1 MNLPPLPKSLPE
13 PLIPLTQ
20 RALARLER
28 VSDHPFTPDFAGHL
42 RHLAVI
48 SDFAIDTL
56 CRQPVLL
63 EWLMQADP
71 PPLTPPILDPAQMER
86 WPTQLRRYRAAM
98 SVRLIWRDML
108 GLDNIDATLAGS
120 TELAQT
126 CLHLA
131 LEALEAD
138 MVQRHGMVRTAD
150 GTLVRL
156 VAFGLGK
163 LGGAELNFSSDID
176 LVYAFTHN
184 GQSDGARPLAAE
196 SYFARLGQ
204 RLTRLLDESTAEG
217 FCHRVDLRLRPFGNS
232 GHLALSFAAM
242 DQYFQR
248 EGRDW
253 ERYAWIKARP
263 VAGDTLAG
271 QRWLDNLIPFVYRR
285 YLDYTALDGLREMKA
300 AIAAEVARRDRFDD
314 IKRGPG
320 GIREIEFLAQC
331 LQLIRGGRESV
342 LRQRSLLRAL
352 RALVATGHIDV
363 AHADILASAY
373 RFERHLENRLQM
385 RGDNQTHTLPSDP
398 LERQC
403 LATGLG
409 YADWQALLNQLHRY
423 RQQVSTEFDAL
434 LATRQQRSFVPD
446 AWVNY
451 WRNLPEDMQVN
462 PLADAGF
469 DQVEQTAQALHQF
482 ARSAGVKALSDSSRL
497 RLDRVLPALL
507 HAASQTAQPDAALQ
521 RALGL
526 LQAIVRR
533 SSYLALLDEQPSAL
547 MRLVNVLAHSALLA
561 ERLQSF
567 PVLLDELL
575 DVRVAGPLP
584 DADTMQQACGGALDN
599 EDAEN
604 ALRHLS
610 ETRLALSFRLA
621 LAFHDGRISAVDC
634 TCRLAQLADAVVR
647 FILEQ
652 AQAELMAAHGPLPG
666 GRFAVIGYGSLGA
679 LELGFGSDLDLIFL
693 YDHSAENSSSQGH
706 RPLIADRWFA
716 RLAQKIMARLSV
728 NTMGGRLY
736 EVDVRLRPDGAKG
749 ALVTSLSSYRQ
760 YQTQRAWTWEHQALV
775 RARAV
780 AGDASLLAD
789 FEQIRHEVLTTPRAH
804 QALLKDVME
813 MRARMRSE
821 LDRSRHNY
829 LDLKQG
835 LGAMVD
841 LGFLLQTGVLAQA
854 AEHPALCQH
863 RQTPTLISDLSQSGW
878 LSQSTATTLHQ
889 AHATLLHAA
898 LNCTLDRRPRM
909 VEPSAEITQAC
920 NAVIA
925 AAHACGLIMAND

>member
-1 MNLPPLPKSLPE
+1 MNLPTLPE
-13 PLIPLTQ
+13 SVIPLAQ
-20 RALARLER
+20 RALSRLQPL
-28 VSDHPFTPDFAGHL
+28 VDYPFTPDFADQL

-56 CRQPVLL
+56 CRQPELL
-63 EWLMQADP
+63 KHLMQADP
-71 PPLTPPILDPAQMER
+71 PPLLPPVLEPTQSDR
-86 WPTQLRRYRAAM
+86 WPTQLRRYRAAE
-98 SVRLIWRDML
+98 SVRLIWRDMQ
-108 GLDNIDATLAGS
+108 GLDSIDATLAGS

-126 CLHLA
+126 CLQLA
-131 LEALEAD
+131 LDALETD
-138 MVQRHGMVRTAD
+138 MAQRHGIVRTPD
-150 GTLVRL
+150 GTPVRL
-156 VAFGLGK
+156 VVFGLGK

-176 LVYAFTHN
+176 VVYAFTHN
-184 GQSDGARPLAAE
+184 GCSDGARPLAAE
-196 SYFARLGQ
+196 TYFARLGQ

-263 VAGDTLAG
+263 VAGDMSAG
-271 QRWLDNLIPFVYRR
+271 QRWLDSLIPFVYRR

-300 AIAAEVARRDRFDD
+300 AIAAEVARRDRLND

-352 RALVATGHIDV
+352 RALVATGHMK
-363 AHADILASAY
+363 ASHADALASAY
-373 RFERHLENRLQM
+373 RFERHVENRLQM

-403 LATGLG
+403 IATGLG
-409 YADWQALLNQLHRY
+409 YVDWNALLQALHRH

-434 LATRQQRSFVPD
+434 LATRQGASATPQ
-446 AWVNY
+446 ALINY
-451 WRNLPEDMQVN
+451 WRTVSENTQLNLLTEV
-462 PLADAGF
+462 GF
-469 DQVEQTAQALHQF
+469 AEAEHSAHALQHF
-482 ARSAGVKALSDSSRL
+482 AHSLGVKALSDNSRM

-507 HAASQTAQPDAALQ
+507 HAASQTSQADAALQ

-533 SSYLALLDEQPSAL
+533 TSYLALLDEQPSAL
-547 MRLVNVLAHSALLA
+547 TRLVNVLAHSALLA
-561 ERLQSF
+561 ERLQNF

-584 DADTMQQACGGALDN
+584 DAASMQQACRSALDS
-599 EDAEN
+599 EDTEA
-604 ALRHLS
+604 ALRNLN

-621 LAFHDGRISAVDC
+621 LAFHDGRINAVDC
-634 TCRLAQLADAVVR
+634 TQGLAQLADAVVTVV
-647 FILEQ
+647 LEQ
-652 AQAELMAAHGPLPG
+652 AQAELISAHGPLPG

-693 YDHSAENSSSQGH
+693 YDHIAEYSQGN

-728 NTMGGRLY
+728 NTAAGRLY

-749 ALVTSLSSYRQ
+749 ALVTSLNSYHH
-760 YQTQRAWTWEHQALV
+760 YQTQRAWTWEHQALI
-775 RARAV
+775 RARGV

-789 FEQIRHEVLTTPRAH
+789 FEQIRHQVLTAPRSH
-804 QALLKDVME
+804 SNLLTEVSQ

-821 LDRSRHNY
+821 LDRSGHNW

-841 LGFLLQTGVLAQA
+841 LGFLLQTGVLAKA
-854 AEHPALCQH
+854 AEYPALCQH
-863 RQTPTLISDLSQSGW
+863 RQTSILISDLSRSGW
-878 LSQSTATTLHQ
+878 FPETAAHALHQ
-889 AHATLLHAA
+889 AHSILLHAA
-898 LNCTLDRRPRM
+898 LNCTLDRRPRLI
-909 VEPSAEITQAC
+909 EPNAEIRQAC
-920 NAVIA
+920 NTVIA
-925 AAHACGLIMAND
+925 AAHSCGLFMTDQ

>member
-1 MNLPPLPKSLPE
+1 MNLPSLPE
-13 PLIPLTQ
+13 SLIPLAD

-28 VSDHPFTPDFAGHL
+28 VTDTPFSPEFTKYL
-42 RHLAVI
+42 QHLAII

-63 EWLMQADP
+63 TWLMQADP
-71 PPLTPPILDPAQMER
+71 PVLPPPILEAMQTDK
-86 WPTQLRRYRAAM
+86 WPSQLRRYRAAM

-108 GLDNIDATLAGS
+108 GLDTIEATLTGS

-126 CLHLA
+126 CLQLA

-138 MVQRHGMVRTAD
+138 MAQRHGVVRRAD
-150 GTLVRL
+150 GTPVRL
-156 VAFGLGK
+156 IILGLGK
-163 LGGAELNFSSDID
+163 LGGGELNFSSDID
-176 LVYAFTHN
+176 LVYAFTDN
-184 GQSDGARPLAAE
+184 GQSDGARPLMAE
-196 SYFARLGQ
+196 TYFARLGQ

-232 GHLALSFAAM
+232 GHLALSLAAM

-263 VAGDTLAG
+263 VAGDIQAG
-271 QRWLDNLIPFVYRR
+271 QRWLESLIPFVYRR

-300 AIAAEVARRDRFDD
+300 AIATEVARRDRLDD

-352 RALVATGHIDV
+352 RALVATGHMNSI
-363 AHADILASAY
+363 HADTLAAAY

-403 LATGLG
+403 IATGLG
-409 YADWQALLNQLHRY
+409 YADWDALLQVLQKY

-434 LATRQQRSFVPD
+434 LATRQQRSAVPE
-446 AWVNY
+446 AWVDY
-451 WRNLPEDMQVN
+451 WRTLSPVN
-462 PLADAGF
+462 ESSDTLFAAGF
-469 DQVEQTAQALHQF
+469 TQAEQTNQVLRHF
-482 ARSAGVKALSDSSRL
+482 AHSPGVKALSDHSRI
-497 RLDRVLPALL
+497 RLNRVLPALL
-507 HAASQTAQPDAALQ
+507 HAASHTAQPDTALQ

-533 SSYLALLDEQPSAL
+533 TSYLALLDEQPDAL
-547 MRLVNVLAHSALLA
+547 TRLVNVLAHSALLT

-575 DVRVAGPLP
+575 DVRIAGPLP
-584 DADTMQQACGGALDN
+584 DTTTMQQACYQALNHADT
-599 EDAEN
+599 ET
-604 ALRHLS
+604 ALRNLN

-621 LAFHDGRISAVDC
+621 LAFHDGRINAIDC
-634 TCRLAQLADAVVR
+634 TCRLAQLANAVVTV
-647 FILEQ
+647 ILQQ
-652 AQAELMAAHGPLPG
+652 AQLELIADHGLLPG
-666 GRFAVIGYGSLGA
+666 GRFAVIAYGSLGA

-693 YDHSAENSSSQGH
+693 YDYSAENNTSHGP

-728 NTMGGRLY
+728 NTAAGRLY

-749 ALVTSLSSYRQ
+749 ALVTSLTSYQ
-760 YQTQRAWTWEHQALV
+760 HYQTQRAWTWEHQALV
-775 RARAV
+775 RARGI

-789 FEQIRHEVLTTPRAH
+789 FEQIRQCVLTTPRSH
-804 QALLKDVME
+804 TALCKEVTD
-813 MRARMRSE
+813 MRERMRNE
-821 LDRSRHNY
+821 LDRSRLHW

-835 LGAMVD
+835 KGTMVD
-841 LGFLLQTGVLAQA
+841 LGFVLQAGVLAQA
-854 AEHPALCQH
+854 ADHPALCQYH
-863 RQTPTLISDLSQSGW
+863 QTPALITALSHSGW
-878 LSQSTATTLHQ
+878 FPQSTATELLQ
-889 AHATLLHAA
+889 AYATLLHAA
-898 LNCTLDRRPRM
+898 LHCTLDRRPRI
-909 VEPSAEITQAC
+909 VEPDVTINHAC
-920 NAVIA
+920 TTVIA
-925 AAHACGLIMAND
+925 AARACGLAITHD

>member
-1 MNLPPLPKSLPE
+1 MNLPTLPE
-13 PLIPLTQ
+13 TLLPLTQ

-28 VSDHPFTPDFAGHL
+28 VANHSFTPDFADHL

-56 CRQPVLL
+56 CRQPALL
-63 EWLMQADP
+63 KWLMQGDP
-71 PPLTPPILDPAQMER
+71 QPLTAPILEPTQVDN
-86 WPTQLRRYRAAM
+86 WPTQLRRYRAGM

-108 GLDNIDATLAGS
+108 GLDSIDATLAGS

-126 CLHLA
+126 CLQLA
-131 LEALEAD
+131 LNALEAD
-138 MVQRHGMVRTAD
+138 MAQRHGIVRAAD
-150 GTLVRL
+150 GTPVRFVVL
-156 VAFGLGK
+156 GLGK

-176 LVYAFTHN
+176 VVYAFTHS

-196 SYFARLGQ
+196 TYFARLGQ

-263 VAGDTLAG
+263 VAGDIHAG
-271 QRWLDNLIPFVYRR
+271 QRWLDSLTPFVYRR

-300 AIAAEVARRDRFDD
+300 AIAAEVARRDRLDD

-342 LRQRSLLRAL
+342 LRQRSVLRAL
-352 RALVATGHIDV
+352 RALVATGHMRS
-363 AHADILASAY
+363 AHADTLASAY

-385 RGDNQTHTLPSDP
+385 RRDNQTHSLPSDP

-403 LATGLG
+403 IATGLG
-409 YADWQALLNQLHRY
+409 FAHWEALLQVLHTH

-434 LATRQQRSFVPD
+434 LAGRQSTSATPD
-446 AWVNY
+446 VLVRY
-451 WRNLPEDMQVN
+451 WRNLPENTPSDLLVN
-462 PLADAGF
+462 AGF
-469 DQVEQTAQALHQF
+469 AHAEQSTQALLHF
-482 ARSAGVKALSDSSRL
+482 ARSPGVKALSDSNRM

-507 HAASQTAQPDAALQ
+507 HAASQTSQPDAALQ

-533 SSYLALLDEQPSAL
+533 TSYLALLDEQPSAL
-547 MRLVNVLAHSALLA
+547 TRLINVLAHSALLA
-561 ERLQSF
+561 ERLQGF

-584 DADTMQQACGGALDN
+584 DANTMQQACYSALDS
-599 EDAEN
+599 EDTET

-621 LAFHDGRISAVDC
+621 LAFHDQRISAMDC
-634 TCRLAQLADAVVR
+634 TCRLAQLADAVVTV
-647 FILEQ
+647 ILEQ
-652 AQAELMAAHGPLPG
+652 AQAELIAAHGPLPG

-693 YDHSAENSSSQGH
+693 YDYATEHNSSQGD

-728 NTMGGRLY
+728 NSAGGRLY

-775 RARAV
+775 RARGV
-780 AGDASLLAD
+780 AGEPSLLAD
-789 FEQIRHEVLTTPRAH
+789 FEQIRHEVLTAPRALS
-804 QALLKDVME
+804 ALLNDVME

-821 LDRSRHNY
+821 LDRSRHNR

-835 LGAMVD
+835 VGAMVD

-854 AEHPALCQH
+854 AEYPALCQH
-863 RQTPTLISDLSQSGW
+863 RQASTLISDLSHSGW
-878 LSQSTATTLHQ
+878 LPEATAAALHQ
-889 AHATLLHAA
+889 AYSTLLHAA

-909 VEPSAEITQAC
+909 VKPNAEI
-920 NAVIA
+920 
-925 AAHACGLIMAND
+925 AHACNTVTAAAQACGLLMAKH